1 LTKLYSTRNDIAKE
15 NVDHLAKL
23 PGAEIQFTAQDDGP
37 PWAFDEKKLSTW
49 STAPA
54 VLRLK
59 IGAQVVLLKNLDIA
73 NGLVNGSRGV
83 IVGLAPNHAPVV
95 RFACGITMTMERV
108 TWSLQ
113 QQPQHDQQHARRSY
127 SLPIPS

>member
-1 LTKLYSTRNDIAKE
+1 
-15 NVDHLAKL
+15 VDHLAKL

-95 RFACGITMTMERV
+95 RFACGITMTNGTCNVVFTTTTSTRP
-108 TWSLQ
+108 TTRPSYS
-113 QQPQHDQQHARRSY
+113 SY